1 MARPDVKYA
10 VPAENHAVT
19 RLVVR
24 STTIAPPSFVPYGSP
39 WSITTAR
46 LRPGSIATSAG
57 AKNSKPSGSNA
68 EYSGTGD
75 LGERGQTDHRE
86 AGQDSGKAERHRGLT
101 GRQPLVH
108 DDHAIVGDVEG
119 DPVRTRA
126 EAERERL
133 HARARR
139 VSDGIDATHPHDGH
153 RVVALERDGQDTGR
167 RITVDIAGRADA
179 RVGQLDPTLADD
191 GESEKILRTLHGPTS
206 TEAE

>member
-68 EYSGTGD
+68 EYSGILAISVSEDPLNTESMGKIPGRPSGSMDVTG
-75 LGERGQTDHRE
+75 GNI
-86 AGQDSGKAERHRGLT
+86 GLT
-101 GRQPLVH
+101 TTTQ
-108 DDHAIVGDVEG
+108 
-119 DPVRTRA
+119 
-126 EAERERL
+126 
-133 HARARR
+133 
-139 VSDGIDATHPHDGH
+139 
-153 RVVALERDGQDTGR
+153 
-167 RITVDIAGRADA
+167 
-179 RVGQLDPTLADD
+179 
-191 GESEKILRTLHGPTS
+191 
-206 TEAE
+206 

>member
-68 EYSGTGD
+68 EDSGILATSVD
-75 LGERGQTDHRE
+75 RKSVVERRDVERGEQ
-86 AGQDSGKAERHRGLT
+86 ERHRDT
-101 GRQPLVH
+101 
-108 DDHAIVGDVEG
+108 
-119 DPVRTRA
+119 TRRH
-126 EAERERL
+126 E
-133 HARARR
+133 
-139 VSDGIDATHPHDGH
+139 
-153 RVVALERDGQDTGR
+153 Q
-167 RITVDIAGRADA
+167 
-179 RVGQLDPTLADD
+179 
-191 GESEKILRTLHGPTS
+191 
-206 TEAE
+206 

>member
-68 EYSGTGD
+68 EYSGILAISVSED
-75 LGERGQTDHRE
+75 
-86 AGQDSGKAERHRGLT
+86 
-101 GRQPLVH
+101 RQ
-108 DDHAIVGDVEG
+108 I
-119 DPVRTRA
+119 
-126 EAERERL
+126 
-133 HARARR
+133 
-139 VSDGIDATHPHDGH
+139 
-153 RVVALERDGQDTGR
+153 
-167 RITVDIAGRADA
+167 GRASC
-179 RVGQLDPTLADD
+179 REG
-191 GESEKILRTLHGPTS
+191 GEV
-206 TEAE
+206 AEVE

>member
-1 MARPDVKYA
+1 MARPDVKDA
-10 VPAENHAVT
+10 VPA
-19 RLVVR
+19 
-24 STTIAPPSFVPYGSP
+24 
-39 WSITTAR
+39 
-46 LRPGSIATSAG
+46 
-57 AKNSKPSGSNA
+57 
-68 EYSGTGD
+68 
-75 LGERGQTDHRE
+75 
-86 AGQDSGKAERHRGLT
+86 
-101 GRQPLVH
+101 

-179 RVGQLDPTLADD
+179 RVGQHDPTLADD